1 MAESATPVR
10 HQIVNVPEQIPVP
23 RPRPAGARTVRFAA
37 VVTAC
42 AVLGIPSV
50 GHSQDGVARAGGG
63 GIVGAVTDAVTG
75 APVAGAT
82 IILQPEAGGAFPGPV
97 VGSAFASATRAAATD
112 GAGAYR
118 FQGVPPGVYRIY
130 VSRFGYRPYSVVV
143 ELRTAEARV
152 SVGLDV
158 EPVALDDVRA
168 RGQAR
173 GPYEAAD
180 AYSEVVDLARLRA
193 ADLRRRQYLTTDVR
207 ELTHADVVEAVTL
220 GEPDVFRALQ
230 RLPGI
235 TTRSDYTAELWTR
248 GAPWSH
254 TRVYFDG
261 IPVFN
266 PLHALGMISGIGSSA
281 LGGVWFHPGVRS
293 AAMAEGAAGVVD
305 LQSRRASGGGEL
317 NAHADA
323 SLMTAGLALDQRVL
337 DGRAGWMLS
346 GRRTYLDWLAG
357 LAARAGGDDAD
368 AFAYGF
374 SEVAGRLDAWLGEGT
389 LAEASWLWEG
399 DHLTG
404 EAESG
409 DPLGSRWGNALGR
422 ATLST
427 RLGGLQLRH
436 TLGASRH
443 HGMVTTG
450 EGATDGI
457 PLSALNRRVS
467 ESRVDFVGLTGYLS
481 PEPKSLAG
489 PAWTLGYALERHAVG
504 YFGPH
509 ALPVPRQ
516 SGWIGTS
523 APESWT
529 GSGPLWWN
537 SDLPVAA
544 IWGETSW
551 SHGDRLALRA
561 GLRLEASDEL
571 ANAGPFRAAPRAS
584 LRFMPA
590 PEVALSAGVGRV
602 YQYTQALAPSGVH
615 MASLVSTDVWLLA
628 GPRVPAIRSDQAT
641 AGIEAWIAPARVV
654 TVNGFARR
662 SAGVATPDPTPGPVF
677 GRQTFVTGENLAYGV
692 EASVRQLAGPVTG
705 TLSYALT
712 RSRMDAAGLSYPAA
726 SERPHVL
733 DATAMVRATPE
744 LRVGAA
750 FTAATGVPFT
760 RTIGDPGECAVEPGC
775 VPTALP
781 WAGAPNAIRAR
792 TFASLDLLVDWNT
805 RFGGTEVGVYAQLR
819 NVLGRENG
827 TVYTGD
833 GPGCLDVGC
842 AADLRNLYERGV
854 PRLPVVGVRV
864 RR

>member
-1 MAESATPVR
+1 MSLRRTAAARVAR
-10 HQIVNVPEQIPVP
+10 LAALVAALVV
-23 RPRPAGARTVRFAA
+23 PAGSHAQDA
-37 VVTAC
+37 VA
-42 AVLGIPSV
+42 
-50 GHSQDGVARAGGG
+50 HAGRG
-63 GIVGAVTDAVTG
+63 GILGAVTDAVTG

-82 IILQPEAGGAFPGPV
+82 VILQPEAGGAFPGPAT
-97 VGSAFASATRAAATD
+97 GSAFASATRATATD
-112 GAGAYR
+112 GAGGYR
-118 FQGVPPGVYRIY
+118 FHGVAPGVYRVY

-143 ELRTAEARV
+143 ELRGVEARV
-152 SVGLDV
+152 SVGLNA
-158 EPVALDDVRA
+158 EPVALSELRA
-168 RGQAR
+168 RGEAR

-180 AYSEVVDLARLRA
+180 AYSEVLDLARLRA

-261 IPVFN
+261 VPVFN

-293 AAMAEGAAGVVD
+293 AAMAEGVAGVVD
-305 LQSRRASGGGEL
+305 LQSRRASGGGEI
-317 NAHADA
+317 NVQGDA

-357 LAARAGGDDAD
+357 LAARAAD
-368 AFAYGF
+368 NDVGPFPYGF
-374 SEVAGRLDAWLGEGT
+374 SEVAGRLDAWLGEAT

-399 DHLTG
+399 DRLSG
-404 EAESG
+404 EAENG
-409 DPLGSRWGNALGR
+409 DPLGARWGNALGR
-422 ATLST
+422 ATVST

-450 EGATDGI
+450 EAAAGGI
-457 PLSALNRRVS
+457 PRSSLNRRLS
-467 ESRVDFVGLTGYLS
+467 ESRIDFVALTGSLS
-481 PEPKSLAG
+481 PEPRTLAG
-489 PAWTLGYALERHAVG
+489 PAWTAGYALERHAAG

-509 ALPVPRQ
+509 ALPVPRL

-523 APESWT
+523 APESWV
-529 GSGPLWWN
+529 GAGPLWWN
-537 SDLPVAA
+537 TDLPMAA
-544 IWGETSW
+544 VWGEGSW
-551 SHGDRLALRA
+551 NRGERLAIR
-561 GLRLEASDEL
+561 GGVRLEASEEL
-571 ANAGPFRAAPRAS
+571 ANAGPLRAAPRIS
-584 LRFMPA
+584 VRYSPA
-590 PEVALSAGVGRV
+590 PEVALSVGAGRV

-615 MASLVSTDVWLLA
+615 LASLVSTDVWLLA
-628 GPRVPAIRSDQAT
+628 GPNVPALRSDQAT
-641 AGIEAWIAPARVV
+641 AGVEAWIAPARVF

-677 GRQTFVTGENLAYGV
+677 GRQTFVTGENVAYGV
-692 EASVRQLAGPVTG
+692 EASVRQLAGPLTG

-712 RSRMDAAGLSYPAA
+712 RSRFDAAGLSYPAA

-733 DATAMVRATPE
+733 DATAMVRASRD
-744 LRVGAA
+744 LRIGAA

-760 RTIGDPGECAVEPGC
+760 RTIGDPDECAAEPGC
-775 VPTALP
+775 VPTVLP
-781 WAGAPNAIRAR
+781 WAGPPNAIRAR
-792 TFASLDLLVDWNT
+792 TFASLDLLADWNT
-805 RFGGTEVGVYAQLR
+805 RIGATEVGVYAQVR

-833 GPGCLDVGC
+833 GSGCLDAGC